1 MHVHGFRQK
10 KVQLIWSNTLPTY
23 LANINIYMR
32 EELYDIDFYVCYLY
46 MYLLSVS
53 LCVEFEVESLVRVA
67 PTFLKNITNERFF
80 FERLKTKIELTSV
93 SFLFCLLIG

>member
-1 MHVHGFRQK
+1 
-10 KVQLIWSNTLPTY
+10 
-23 LANINIYMR
+23 MR

-53 LCVEFEVESLVRVA
+53 VCVEFEVESLVRVFDLVA

-80 FERLKTKIELTSV
+80 LKDLKLK
-93 SFLFCLLIG
+93 LN

>member
-1 MHVHGFRQK
+1 
-10 KVQLIWSNTLPTY
+10 
-23 LANINIYMR
+23 MR

-53 LCVEFEVESLVRVA
+53 LCVEFEVESLVRVFDLVA

>member
-1 MHVHGFRQK
+1 
-10 KVQLIWSNTLPTY
+10 
-23 LANINIYMR
+23 MR
-32 EELYDIDFYVCYLY
+32 EELYDIDFYVCFVY

-53 LCVEFEVESLVRVA
+53 LCVEFEVESLVRVFDLVA